1 LAPSHQLLDLVNSIL
16 ESGAIVWVAPS
27 RCSKRD
33 DEIHANIKPHAATV
47 QVENSTLKLAQVPVT
62 TSADVGTE
70 LKLCWALQRRGL
82 AFDSCRLLDWHVHE
96 AWVQYLMGA
105 MARDYPAG
113 YSSVRSE
120 QIIRADRELWTILA
134 QEHKETLRPS
144 NDLPALNKG
153 FTALTTDPRVT
164 MYLLPVPVSATKG
177 ANVPAPSKVT
187 PTPKGTPSPGAGINK
202 KRKLTRAQKGCP
214 QELRDYDLKVNQG
227 AISGPVCWGYNL
239 KNGCPNDTTTQ
250 NGCSRCKRG
259 YHVCANCHKPGH
271 SLVTCRAVKTKA

>member
-1 LAPSHQLLDLVNSIL
+1 MAPKSLLISGAKNEPSGHGEVLLLKSQKDQQMWKHFPCTLPKFEGCKGATFSTISQIWAPSPAPLQTMIEKNKVMILCSICTLIFVSGGGGMPGLSHALVPAQ
-16 ESGAIVWVAPS
+16 E
-27 RCSKRD
+27 SKRW
-33 DEIHANIKPHAATV
+33 
-47 QVENSTLKLAQVPVT
+47 S
-62 TSADVGTE
+62 
-70 LKLCWALQRRGL
+70 QRRGP

-120 QIIRADRELWTILA
+120 QIIKADRELWTILA

-177 ANVPAPSKVT
+177 ANASAPSKGT
-187 PTPKGTPSPGAGINK
+187 PTPKEHPSLELAS
-202 KRKLTRAQKGCP
+202 TRN
-214 QELRDYDLKVNQG
+214 EN
-227 AISGPVCWGYNL
+227 
-239 KNGCPNDTTTQ
+239 
-250 NGCSRCKRG
+250 
-259 YHVCANCHKPGH
+259 
-271 SLVTCRAVKTKA
+271 

>member
-1 LAPSHQLLDLVNSIL
+1 MVGELAPSHQLLDLVNSIL

-96 AWVQYLMGA
+96 VWVQYLMGA

-120 QIIRADRELWTILA
+120 QIIKADRELWTILA
-134 QEHKETLRPS
+134 QEHKET
-144 NDLPALNKG
+144 
-153 FTALTTDPRVT
+153 
-164 MYLLPVPVSATKG
+164 
-177 ANVPAPSKVT
+177 
-187 PTPKGTPSPGAGINK
+187 
-202 KRKLTRAQKGCP
+202 
-214 QELRDYDLKVNQG
+214 
-227 AISGPVCWGYNL
+227 
-239 KNGCPNDTTTQ
+239 
-250 NGCSRCKRG
+250 
-259 YHVCANCHKPGH
+259 
-271 SLVTCRAVKTKA
+271 